1 MVKDIK
7 GETIIGANIMIKG
20 TGTGVSTNIDGEF
33 SIEAATGDELIV
45 SFIGYLTQTI
55 KIDSQKT
62 LNIKLLEDTK
72 TLEEVVVVGYTVQT
86 KSAVTGSVAVVKADK
101 LKDVNTLEVGSM
113 LQGKVSGVYVSGSS
127 GEPGQASKIRIRG
140 KGTLNSSVSPLWV
153 VDGVIVG
160 EDPGLNPNEI
170 DNILSLIHI

>member
-1 MVKDIK
+1 
-7 GETIIGANIMIKG
+7 
-20 TGTGVSTNIDGEF
+20 
-33 SIEAATGDELIV
+33 
-45 SFIGYLTQTI
+45 
-55 KIDSQKT
+55 
-62 LNIKLLEDTK
+62 
-72 TLEEVVVVGYTVQT
+72 
-86 KSAVTGSVAVVKADK
+86 
-101 LKDVNTLEVGSM
+101 M

-170 DNILSLIHI
+170 DNISVLKDGSATALYGSRAANGVIVVTTKEANMMPTNIVYRSMPVYPYYRPGALR